1 MKRNRLLIFAV
12 VLMMIASGV
21 NAQYV
26 IQKSD
31 LPQRSQIKQQ
41 VYTPVK
47 QERNNLKTG
56 NYAFFNGYNNIV
68 QAITNSE
75 NPGSVG
81 LYATPLTNDTT
92 MKIAYWS
99 TDSSKVMYYKPL
111 FMGASCVLDPNTEFF
126 SDYYLDLDYRVH
138 PNAYKI
144 DSIYIRG
151 NYKRPINNFERAI
164 DKTIINGDTTVTD
177 LIIPN
182 GDTTVANLIIPN
194 GDTTVANL
202 IIPNGDTTV
211 ADLIIPNGDT
221 TIVGIDTTI
230 SDKTIINGDTT
241 IADKTI
247 INGDTTIADKTIING
262 DTTIANLVIPNGDT
276 LRVNN
281 VVDTLVIELVYGD
294 TSTSF
299 LTLSTNTDPKEY
311 YAAPQ
316 WIKDNNAANGMGR
329 LYGLGYKVIKR
340 LLTVDDSI
348 LDPNIVKSFPI
359 ATDFQVGYNHQ
370 YLGLTYCFKSGI
382 PRSYLP
388 TEPILSSSEDAES
401 KGGVNQDLN
410 SFSAAYYSHKDGD
423 EIFYDPTSLS
433 MNYSITSYHYGQ
445 KWSGGASFY
454 NYALYNI
461 ADMGWDVFYDITGDF
476 NIGIRETE
484 NVKIMNAYPNPVKKG
499 NVATVEF
506 ELANTSN
513 VSYSIYDIAGKLI
526 MSEDFGKVSG
536 GKRSFEINTNDLRSG
551 IYYYTINAGG
561 SKINNKLMVI
571 E

>member
-182 GDTTVANLIIPN
+182 GDTT
-194 GDTTVANL
+194 
-202 IIPNGDTTV
+202 
-211 ADLIIPNGDT
+211 
-221 TIVGIDTTI
+221 IVGIDTTI
-230 SDKTIINGDTT
+230 S
-241 IADKTI
+241 
-247 INGDTTIADKTIING
+247 DKTIING